1 MSKTQITAEP
11 GIPQIIIEREFDAP
25 RDLVFKAHTDPELI
39 VRWLGGVS
47 PVFVSDIRLSARR
60 TRRAL
65 LASGRMTAL
74 DDYIDALPKVELHV
88 HLVGSASLPTVL
100 ELARRHT
107 GHHVPTDEEALR
119 RFYEFRDFPHF
130 AEVYFAVNGL
140 VREPED
146 VAALVVGAARD
157 LVAQNVRYFELT
169 VTPFSHVMA
178 GMTMPAVTEALDLA
192 ARQVAGQIE
201 VAYVFDI
208 PGEFGSEA
216 ARATIDHALS
226 HPPEK
231 LVGFGIGGVEQ
242 DRAGHEEAI
251 RDAFRAAVA
260 AGLHSVPHAGEMSGP
275 ETIWEAIR
283 GLGAE
288 RIGHGIR
295 CVDDPKLMAYLRE
308 TQLPLEIAPTSNV
321 CTKQAPDI
329 TAHPLPK
336 LVEEGLYVTLN
347 SDDPPM
353 FGTTL
358 TNEYR
363 TVAEHLGFDHEGL
376 AGLARNGVRA
386 SFLPEERK
394 RAILAEIDAV
404 ELSPR

>member
-1 MSKTQITAEP
+1 
-11 GIPQIIIEREFDAP
+11 
-25 RDLVFKAHTDPELI
+25 
-39 VRWLGGVS
+39 
-47 PVFVSDIRLSARR
+47 
-60 TRRAL
+60 
-65 LASGRMTAL
+65 MTAL

-107 GHHVPTDEEALR
+107 GHLVPTDEQALR
-119 RFYEFRDFPHF
+119 TFYEFRDFPHF

-140 VREPED
+140 VRRPED
-146 VAALVVGAARD
+146 VASLVVGAARD
-157 LVAQNVRYFELT
+157 LAAQNVRYFELT
-169 VTPFSHVMA
+169 VTPYSHVMA
-178 GMTMPAVTEALDLA
+178 GMTMPAVTEALDIA
-192 ARQVAGQIE
+192 ARQVADQIE

-208 PGEFGSEA
+208 PGEFGSVA

-226 HPPEK
+226 HPPEA

-242 DRAGHEEAI
+242 DRAGHEKAI

-295 CVDDPKLMAYLRE
+295 CVDDPELMAYLRD
-308 TQLPLEIAPTSNV
+308 TQLPLEICPTSNV
-321 CTKQAPDI
+321 CTKQVPEIA
-329 TAHPLPK
+329 AHPLPR
-336 LVEEGLYVTLN
+336 LIEEGLYVTLN

-358 TNEYR
+358 TEEYR
-363 TVAEHLGFDHEGL
+363 TVATHLGFDRAGL
-376 AGLARNGVRA
+376 AQLARNGVRA
-386 SFLPEERK
+386 SFLPEGRK
-394 RAILAEIDAV
+394 QAIIAEIDAV

>member
-1 MSKTQITAEP
+1 
-11 GIPQIIIEREFDAP
+11 
-25 RDLVFKAHTDPELI
+25 
-39 VRWLGGVS
+39 
-47 PVFVSDIRLSARR
+47 
-60 TRRAL
+60 
-65 LASGRMTAL
+65 MTTL
-74 DDYIDALPKVELHV
+74 DGFIDALPKVELHV

-100 ELARRHT
+100 ELARRHP

-119 RFYEFRDFPHF
+119 KFYEFSDFPHF

-157 LVAQNVRYFELT
+157 LAAQNVRYVELT
-169 VTPFSHVMA
+169 VTPFSHVVAM
-178 GMTMPAVTEALDLA
+178 GMPATAVTEALDLA
-192 ARQVAGQIE
+192 ARQVEDQIK

-208 PGEFGSEA
+208 PGEYGSEA
-216 ARATIDHALS
+216 ARYTIDHALS
-226 HPPEK
+226 HPPDN
-231 LVGFGIGGVEQ
+231 LVGFGIGGIEQ

-295 CVDDPKLMAYLRE
+295 CVDDPDLMAYLRE
-308 TQLPLEIAPTSNV
+308 TQLPLEVCPTSNV
-321 CTKQAPDI
+321 CTRQVSSIA
-329 TAHPLPK
+329 AHPLPR
-336 LVEEGLYVTLN
+336 LIEEGLYVTLN

-358 TNEYR
+358 TEEYR
-363 TVAEHLGFDHEGL
+363 TVARDLGFGPEGL
-376 AGLARNGVRA
+376 ADLARNGVRA

-394 RAILAEIDAV
+394 AAILAEIDAI
-404 ELSPR
+404 SPR